1 MAGALGVRLMGQRSY
16 DGELAADAYRK
27 YHPRN
32 AAAVGPVT
40 LDSQESL
47 VFLKF
52 NMLLTARTRA
62 HRFERALQM
71 ESRAWQSQKLIARP
85 VQGSRQE
92 AFLARPLDDRR

>member
-1 MAGALGVRLMGQRSY
+1 MIDNRWFRPGIVRNEPEHWQQTCQTKAPGKAAQDQRSY

-62 HRFERALQM
+62 HRFERA
-71 ESRAWQSQKLIARP
+71 S
-85 VQGSRQE
+85 
-92 AFLARPLDDRR
+92 